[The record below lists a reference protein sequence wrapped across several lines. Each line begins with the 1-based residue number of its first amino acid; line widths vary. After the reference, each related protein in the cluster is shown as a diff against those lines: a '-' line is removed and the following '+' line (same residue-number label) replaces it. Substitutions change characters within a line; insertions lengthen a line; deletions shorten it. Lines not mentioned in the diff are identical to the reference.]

1 MVNDSPVAE
10 VPEKWNVSWNTA
22 LWRLPDAPNHSV
34 SFPVNAGTF
43 GSGGPVTVHVSSVA
57 VMLDGG
63 YAVMVTCPVKVEVN
77 QKFCALFTV
86 TCSIPFPVPTTVTKS
101 VARNEGHEAG
111 SGDSG
116 GESTSFTSVKCAVCE
131 HGPGC
136 VLPHASSGAVSARAA
151 GTSPTSITTVAVAAR
166 TAMRL
171 ISFPIGF
178 LPPHEVPSPR
188 SLDRRHG
195 RGVGRRD
202 HPSPFAATSSADQE
216 LNLVLGPDREC
227 LPTLGGSRSAANLGL
242 ALPVTNQRRG
252 PARRSFWTAR
262 SGP

>member
-1 MVNDSPVAE
+1 MVSNSPVAE

-22 LWRLPDAPNHSV
+22 LGRLPGVPNHSV
-34 SFPVNAGTF
+34 SFPVNTGTF
-43 GSGGPVTVHVSSVA
+43 GSGGPLTVNVSSVA

-178 LPPHEVPSPR
+178 LPPLEVPSPP
-188 SLDRRHG
+188 SLNRRHDRG
-195 RGVGRRD
+195 LGVGITPARLRR
-202 HPSPFAATSSADQE
+202 PQSADQE
-216 LNLVLGPDREC
+216 PQLGARA
-227 LPTLGGSRSAANLGL
+227 R
-242 ALPVTNQRRG
+242 QRVR
-252 PARRSFWTAR
+252 AH
-262 SGP
+262 